1 MIFLRIR
8 YGNFY
13 ITFSKLRFF
22 FPNYLLFLKGN
33 TEGFLYWSLVVKLT
47 FEKPE
52 RICLWKNKIE
62 DTKLV
67 SMKFIPTAAFFLTKY
82 LNQKVPTWA

>member
-13 ITFSKLRFF
+13 ITISKLRFF
-22 FPNYLLFLKGN
+22 FLTTYFLKGN
-33 TEGFLYWSLVVKLT
+33 TEGFFILVVGGKASSFKPLDKELT
-47 FEKPE
+47 FEKPG
-52 RICLWKNKIE
+52 RICLCKNKIE

-67 SMKFIPTAAFFLTKY
+67 SMKFIPTAAFF
-82 LNQKVPTWA
+82 